1 MPGMKERFSFYTSEE
16 LDLALSQKESKLLP
30 DLVVILSS
38 LHGFVSKLVLGLP
51 GTEEMTG
58 AYSMIQTYH
67 GLVASGETD
76 DLILE
81 YRQSNFFDR
90 FELSLSKVCATI
102 EDEQERYGQ
111 ALENLYQKLI
121 VLSAMK
127 NYRRRNPRGPED
139 LKWNL
144 FLKNAARVVFEK
156 NLQAEAASEELVLVF
171 CNFVTEFFPHG
182 NGMAYVQSSIQAAQ
196 LKESEIRE
204 DLSHYPTLE
213 DIYEAARHTAAEY
226 ISNQVV

>member
-51 GTEEMTG
+51 GTEEMTE

-67 GLVASGETD
+67 GLIESGEHD

-81 YRQSNFFDR
+81 YRQSCFFDK

-111 ALENLYQKLI
+111 ALNGLYEKVI
-121 VLSAMK
+121 ALSAM
-127 NYRRRNPRGPED
+127 NNHRRRNPRGPED
-139 LKWNL
+139 LRWNL

-156 NLQAEAASEELVLVF
+156 NLQTEAVSEKLVLVF

-196 LKESEIRE
+196 SKESEIRA
-204 DLSHYPTLE
+204 DLDHYPTLE